1 MGGQA
6 VMLWGIWSEEAHRAA
21 EPLKGWS
28 FKSASWGVL
37 QEEGCSRVSPR
48 DLSAPSRPRLLL
60 PLSAQG
66 AGFGPGPSRSGP
78 VSSKLGLAVC
88 VPIPAVCVHGSR
100 ACSFWEEIAATRKR
114 TLGFPGHRGL
124 VL

>member
-6 VMLWGIWSEEAHRAA
+6 VMLWGTWSEEAHRAA

-37 QEEGCSRVSPR
+37 QEEGRSRVSPR

-78 VSSKLGLAVC
+78 VSSKMDSLCVCLFLPCVCAWVEGLQLLG
-88 VPIPAVCVHGSR
+88 GDS
-100 ACSFWEEIAATRKR
+100 SY
-114 TLGFPGHRGL
+114 
-124 VL
+124 